1 MLDKNYMETVIKTW
15 WGIYAEYNKKLNNA
29 YLPQSVRKSYE
40 KHAADAKERAEAWEE
55 VFLGY
60 GYYTI
65 HSYGGEI
72 EVIHVN
78 DLDKIPF

>member
-1 MLDKNYMETVIKTW
+1 MLDKNYMETVLKTW
-15 WGIYAEYNKKLNNA
+15 WCIYAEYNKKLNNA
-29 YLPQSVRKSYE
+29 YLPQSVRKIYE
-40 KHAADAKERAEAWEE
+40 KQAADAKERAEDWEE

-65 HSYGGEI
+65 HSHGGEI